1 MTNTTKIGR
10 DAESYVAGQLAL
22 QGYQVIARNQRTR
35 FYEIDIIAVK
45 QQQLRFIE
53 VKYRK
58 FSGSGDGLEA
68 ITQTKI
74 KRLTRAITSWLAE
87 HQEYTDYEIS
97 LDVAAVSSTGGGY
110 SLQYIENITSL
121 LSS

>member
-10 DAESYVAGQLAL
+10 DAEGFVASQLVR

-35 FYEIDIIAVK
+35 FYEIDIIATK

-53 VKYRK
+53 VKYRR

-74 KRLTRAITSWLAE
+74 NRLTRAVTSWLAD
-87 HQEYTDYEIS
+87 HQEYADCDIS
-97 LDVAAVSSTGGGY
+97 LDVAAVSSSGGDY
-110 SLQYIENITSL
+110 NLQYIENITSL
-121 LSS
+121 LSN